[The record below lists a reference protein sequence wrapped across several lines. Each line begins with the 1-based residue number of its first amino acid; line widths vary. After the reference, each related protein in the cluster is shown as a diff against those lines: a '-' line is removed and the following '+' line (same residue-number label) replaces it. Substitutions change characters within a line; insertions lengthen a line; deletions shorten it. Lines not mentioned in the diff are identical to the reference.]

1 MTPGPS
7 ILISSHRTRARWAL
21 VLVCLWIVGLSMG
34 CEKLASALR
43 RTPLPDMG
51 PRLNNSV
58 RLTFDPA
65 LSNMKSTY
73 KNDCG
78 NLREVY
84 IGTELESVMID
95 AAAQNFRAVS
105 VAGGITSPTPPD
117 TEILVTVERS
127 SFRLIQDHLYDRVPA
142 DLKIDALV
150 TFKDMSGRELGQQPI
165 SIDRNQRLILEPTQ
179 KRCDY
184 GNIDEFLYESG
195 VALSTEF
202 IRVSRHQL
210 TAAGAVPAAAV
221 ASAAKAPEPAPKA
234 GRSPLSFKA
243 TVLDENGNLILEG
256 GERVRVRVDLVNG
269 GDQELQQVT
278 ATISGTSAIVAQFPA
293 TTLSAGRLQPG
304 QSRSLEFAATLPQ
317 SVQSQKAEIHVTVS
331 DPSVAAAPEQVL
343 SVAMQPTAAN
353 ADDVDQVPATAAGFK
368 RPNTFLLSI
377 GIGSYRDTQLPVR
390 KYGAS
395 DAEMVAT
402 YLQSVGGI
410 PASNVRLLQDWK
422 ALRPDIDEA
431 LLDWLP
437 AHAGKDAIVIVY
449 FAGVATVSQT
459 GEVYLLPYDGSL
471 SSASRSYPLKD
482 LEAALARV
490 KAKQAIVLFDGTVSR
505 LGSGT
510 DGRGKSSP
518 PQWGAAGGSSIRL
531 VSTGSLGK
539 SIEDE
544 KHRHGLFTYYFLR
557 ALRGDADTNRDGE
570 VTLGETAS
578 YLSQKVSW
586 ASKAQYGQ
594 EQRPLVLPPLKPT
607 DPSGTLVLAKPAA
620 ITAVEAP

>member
-1 MTPGPS
+1 
-7 ILISSHRTRARWAL
+7 
-21 VLVCLWIVGLSMG
+21 MG
-34 CEKLASALR
+34 CEKFAAALR

-65 LSNMKSTY
+65 LTTMKSTY

-165 SIDRNQRLILEPTQ
+165 SIDRNQRLLLEPTQ

-184 GNIDEFLYESG
+184 ANMDEFLYESG

-210 TAAGAVPAAAV
+210 AATGAVPAAAV
-221 ASAAKAPEPAPKA
+221 AAAAAKPPEPAPKT

-269 GDQELQQVT
+269 GDQELQQVA
-278 ATISGTSAIVAQFPA
+278 ATISGSSAILAQFPA

-317 SVQSQKAEIHVTVS
+317 SMPAQKAEIHVSVS
-331 DPSVAAAPEQVL
+331 DPSVAPAPEQVL
-343 SVAMQPTAAN
+343 TLTLQPTAAN
-353 ADDVDQVPATAAGFK
+353 ADDVDHVPATAPGFK

-377 GIGSYRDTQLPVR
+377 GIGSYRDSQLPVR

-402 YLQSVGGI
+402 YLQSVGGV

-490 KAKQAIVLFDGTVSR
+490 KAKQTIVLFDGTVSR

-510 DGRGKSSP
+510 DGRGKGSA
-518 PQWGAAGGSSIRL
+518 PQWGAAGGGSSIRL
-531 VSTGSLGK
+531 VSAGSLGK
-539 SIEDE
+539 SLEDE

-578 YLSQKVSW
+578 YLSQKVPW
-586 ASKAQYGQ
+586 ASKNEYGQ
-594 EQRPLVLPPLKPT
+594 EQRPLILPPLKAT
-607 DPSGTLVLAKPAA
+607 DPAGALVLAKPAA
-620 ITAVEAP
+620 ITAVEVP

>member
-1 MTPGPS
+1 MTSGRLIFPS
-7 ILISSHRTRARWAL
+7 RPNLARWAL
-21 VLVCLWIVGLSMG
+21 VLACLWVLGFSVG
-34 CEKLASALR
+34 CEKFANALR

-58 RLTFDPA
+58 KLTFDPA
-65 LSNMKSTY
+65 LSNMKATY

-84 IGTELESVMID
+84 IGTELESVMVD
-95 AAAQNFRAVS
+95 AASQNFRAVS
-105 VAGGITSPTPPD
+105 VAGGITSTTPPD
-117 TEILVTVERS
+117 TEILITVERS
-127 SFRLIQDHLYDRVPA
+127 SFKLLQDHLYDRVPA

-150 TFKDMSGRELGQQPI
+150 TFKDMSGHELGQQPI
-165 SIDRNQRLILEPTQ
+165 SIDRSQRLLLEPTQ

-184 GNIDEFLYESG
+184 ANMDEFLYESG
-195 VALSTEF
+195 VVLSTEF

-210 TAAGAVPAAAV
+210 AGAGAPPAAAAGATARQ
-221 ASAAKAPEPAPKA
+221 PEPAPKT

-269 GDQELQQVT
+269 GDQELQQVS
-278 ATISGTSAIVAQFPA
+278 ATISGTPAILAQFPA

-317 SVQSQKAEIHVTVS
+317 SMQPQKAEIHVSVS
-331 DPSVAAAPEQVL
+331 DPGVVAAPEQVL
-343 SVAMQPTAAN
+343 SVTVQPTAAN
-353 ADDVDQVPATAAGFK
+353 ADDVDHIPATTAGFK
-368 RPNTFLLSI
+368 RPNTFVLSI
-377 GIGSYRDTQLPVR
+377 GVGSYRDSQLPVR

-395 DAEMVAT
+395 DAEMVST
-402 YLQSVGGI
+402 YLQSLGGV

-437 AHAGKDAIVIVY
+437 AHAGKDAVVIVY
-449 FAGVATVSQT
+449 FAGVATVSPT

-471 SSASRSYPLKD
+471 SSTSRSYPLKD
-482 LEAALARV
+482 LAAALARV
-490 KAKQAIVLFDGTVSR
+490 KAKQTIVLFDGTVSR

-510 DGRGKSSP
+510 DGRGKGSA
-518 PQWGAAGGSSIRL
+518 PQWASSGNSSIHL
-531 VSTGSLGK
+531 VSIGSLGR

-557 ALRGDADTNRDGE
+557 ALRGEADTNRDGE
-570 VTLGETAS
+570 VTLGETAA
-578 YLSQKVSW
+578 YLSQKVQW
-586 ASKAQYGQ
+586 ASKSQHGQ
-594 EQRPLVLPPLKPT
+594 EQRPLVLPPLKAT
-607 DPSGTLVLAKPAA
+607 DPAGALVLTKPAA
-620 ITAVEAP
+620 ITAAETP